1 MSGQYEVAANVG
13 RKRDGDVEF
22 VFNKGKVKGAN
33 ANFAALNQ
41 PKDLRNVKENARR
54 KRGRIKLQET

>member
-13 RKRDGDVEF
+13 RKWDGDVEF

-41 PKDLRNVKENARR
+41 PKGIRNVPENARR

>member
-1 MSGQYEVAANVG
+1 MRMYEVAANVG

-41 PKDLRNVKENARR
+41 PKDLKNVKENARR